1 MTCTVPIVLL
11 QKINSVHRGMGIVEE
26 QEGKATEAKHIKLFG
41 PVEIFWSSPQIMQIM
56 KT

>member
-1 MTCTVPIVLL
+1 
-11 QKINSVHRGMGIVEE
+11 MGIVEE
-26 QEGKATEAKHIKLFG
+26 QEGKATEAKHIKLLG